1 MKCAEFDINK
11 AKGVRLFNPV
21 QLADHLMPKGR
32 KLDSE
37 DIDALKKAGIRRIF
51 GAEEEIHDISFQIAL
66 RQLCAKLCGEA
77 TAYSIGDN
85 GIAKIVATR
94 NGIFECSEE
103 RAAKFN
109 RFSDFAVLNTIEPF
123 QNVKAGE
130 VIAELQTEYP
140 IIPQKEIDKILY
152 SLSGNTTL
160 LQVTE
165 DKPHRAA
172 LLYTQ
177 FYNNDEEE
185 ARFTSAVQKLV
196 NDFGGLQI
204 DFSTEYSAP
213 HHIQGI
219 ADTLSYA
226 VNQPNDLIFIVP
238 GQRSGSRYDV
248 IRSAL
253 LSFVDD
259 IICSNIPQIGI
270 SDFIIATK
278 RGKKIICLPYDYA
291 EIDSPLLKRL
301 ILQVI
306 VSEKLLSFDFRH
318 PQNATLPGGMTLNI
332 REQAR
337 LSGNGSG
344 DKNKNTPS
352 VAAIV
357 LAAGSSRRA
366 GSNKLLAEVDGEPL
380 FLKAVHAA
388 VRSKAN
394 PVYVI
399 TGYQNEE
406 IEAALEDIDVNVLYN
421 PSFRAGIKTSIMLGL
436 NSLPSSCKGALLLPG
451 DMPNITDK
459 FLDKII
465 KNFKPDG
472 GPQLLVSSFKGV
484 KSNPVLWSRELFD
497 KADIVPEDAGIRVIF
512 PQYEDYTTKIE
523 TRDKSLLWDV
533 TYPGDVASFSKK
545 D

>member
-21 QLADHLMPKGR
+21 QLADRLMPKGR

-318 PQNATLPGGMTLNI
+318 PQNATLPDGMTLNI

>member
-1 MKCAEFDINK
+1 MKCAEYDINK
-11 AKGVRLFNPV
+11 AKGIRIFNQV
-21 QLADHLMPKGR
+21 QLSDRLLPKGK
-32 KLDSE
+32 KLNSD

-51 GAEEEIHDISFQIAL
+51 GAEEEMHDISFQIAL
-66 RQLCAKLCGEA
+66 RQLCAKLCGDN
-77 TAYSIGDN
+77 TAYSIDDN
-85 GIAKIVATR
+85 GIAKIVATHS
-94 NGIFECSEE
+94 GIFECSGE

-123 QNVKAGE
+123 QKVNAGE

-140 IIPQKEIDKILY
+140 IIPQKKIDKILY
-152 SLSGNTTL
+152 SLSGNLSL
-160 LQVTE
+160 LKVTE
-165 DKPHRAA
+165 EKPHRAA

-177 FYNNDEEE
+177 FYNNSGEE

-196 NDFGGLQI
+196 NDFAELQV
-204 DFSTEYSAP
+204 DFSTEYTAP

-226 VNQPNDLIFIVP
+226 VKQQSDLIFIVP

-259 IICSNIPQIGI
+259 IVCANIPQIGI
-270 SDFIIATK
+270 SDFIIAAK
-278 RGKKIICLPYDYA
+278 RDKKIICLPYDYA
-291 EIDSPLLKRL
+291 KIDSPLLKQM

-318 PQNATLPGGMTLNI
+318 PQNAILPNGMSLDI
-332 REQAR
+332 HEQAR
-337 LSGNGSG
+337 LTGNNSNG
-344 DKNKNTPS
+344 DNKDISN

-366 GSNKLLAEVDGEPL
+366 GSNKLLAEADGEPL

-406 IEAALEDIDVNVLYN
+406 IEAALEDVDVNILYN
-421 PSFRAGIKTSIMLGL
+421 PSFRAGIRTSIMLGL
-436 NSLPSSCKGALLLPG
+436 NSLPSNCKGALLLPA

-459 FLDKII
+459 FLDKML
-465 KNFKPDG
+465 KSFKPDG
-472 GPQLLVSSFKGV
+472 GPQLLVSSFKGG

-497 KADIVPEDAGIRVIF
+497 QADIVPEDAAIRVIF

-523 TRDKSLLWDV
+523 TKDKNLLWDV
-533 TYPGDVASFSKK
+533 NYPGDIDAFRKK
-545 D
+545 

>member
-1 MKCAEFDINK
+1 M
-11 AKGVRLFNPV
+11 
-21 QLADHLMPKGR
+21 
-32 KLDSE
+32 
-37 DIDALKKAGIRRIF
+37 
-51 GAEEEIHDISFQIAL
+51 
-66 RQLCAKLCGEA
+66 
-77 TAYSIGDN
+77 
-85 GIAKIVATR
+85 
-94 NGIFECSEE
+94 
-103 RAAKFN
+103 
-109 RFSDFAVLNTIEPF
+109 NTIEPF

-278 RGKKIICLPYDYA
+278 RGKKLSACLM
-291 EIDSPLLKRL
+291 IM
-301 ILQVI
+301 Q
-306 VSEKLLSFDFRH
+306 KLTVRCS
-318 PQNATLPGGMTLNI
+318 
-332 REQAR
+332 
-337 LSGNGSG
+337 
-344 DKNKNTPS
+344 S
-352 VAAIV
+352 V
-357 LAAGSSRRA
+357 
-366 GSNKLLAEVDGEPL
+366 
-380 FLKAVHAA
+380 
-388 VRSKAN
+388 
-394 PVYVI
+394 
-399 TGYQNEE
+399 
-406 IEAALEDIDVNVLYN
+406 
-421 PSFRAGIKTSIMLGL
+421 
-436 NSLPSSCKGALLLPG
+436 
-451 DMPNITDK
+451 
-459 FLDKII
+459 
-465 KNFKPDG
+465 
-472 GPQLLVSSFKGV
+472 
-484 KSNPVLWSRELFD
+484 
-497 KADIVPEDAGIRVIF
+497 
-512 PQYEDYTTKIE
+512 
-523 TRDKSLLWDV
+523 
-533 TYPGDVASFSKK
+533 
-545 D
+545 